1 MNEKKEKR
9 KMRNTEG
16 RGGKKKKESL
26 ALFRRIHYFGMVAG
40 SDSHPAKAW
49 PQFTRV
55 ERRRNS
61 KTSDVFIVQMAL
73 RNIL

>member
-1 MNEKKEKR
+1 
-9 KMRNTEG
+9 
-16 RGGKKKKESL
+16 
-26 ALFRRIHYFGMVAG
+26 MVAG
-40 SDSHPAKAW
+40 SDRHPAKAW

-55 ERRRNS
+55 ERRTNS

>member
-16 RGGKKKKESL
+16 RGGKKKKSL

-55 ERRRNS
+55 ERRTNS

>member
-16 RGGKKKKESL
+16 RGKKKKESL

>member
-16 RGGKKKKESL
+16 RGGGGEKSL

-55 ERRRNS
+55 ERRTNS

>member
-1 MNEKKEKR
+1 
-9 KMRNTEG
+9 
-16 RGGKKKKESL
+16 
-26 ALFRRIHYFGMVAG
+26 MVAG